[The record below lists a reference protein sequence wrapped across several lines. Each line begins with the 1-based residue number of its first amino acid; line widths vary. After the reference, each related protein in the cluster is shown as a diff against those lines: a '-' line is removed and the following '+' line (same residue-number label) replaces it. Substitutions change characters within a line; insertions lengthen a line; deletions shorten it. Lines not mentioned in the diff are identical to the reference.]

1 MQNKKW
7 VSTVI
12 FSQEHTKDH
21 SFSDGKITF
30 DLKYKIELS
39 TSSDIGENEK
49 YEYEEKFRKAKY
61 LLDKV
66 FSKIENFNDH
76 ELDTIMNL
84 FD

>member
-1 MQNKKW
+1 ML
-7 VSTVI
+7 SFAT
-12 FSQEHTKDH
+12 
-21 SFSDGKITF
+21 SFSPNSNSF
-30 DLKYKIELS
+30 ALFV
-39 TSSDIGENEK
+39 NEK